1 MGLLSRVLSIVL
13 IAVAGSIA
21 HTGYCATPPVHFD
34 PAQTPVLPCDDVT
47 KLDFKNLTFRVG
59 LRTFAFHDG
68 VAANYDDPDGQSGRY
83 SQPDWKAEIEKDS
96 VIRPVPDVVVRFL
109 LIHDV
114 HVTGSG
120 WRYYAAGYRCSGGKL
135 QEVIHHEGMS
145 LRVER
150 LDSAS
155 IDICL
160 DAIPGKARRKSC
172 SYIWDR
178 NSGKYVLSSTPE
190 HGSLRP

>member
-1 MGLLSRVLSIVL
+1 MELLCRVLSIVL
-13 IAVAGSIA
+13 IAVVGSIA
-21 HTGYCATPPVHFD
+21 QTGYSATPPVHFD
-34 PAQTPVLPCDDVT
+34 LAQTPGLPCDDVT
-47 KLDFKNLTFRVG
+47 KLDFRNLTFRVG

-68 VAANYDDPDGQSGRY
+68 VAANYDAPDGQASRY

-96 VIRPVPDVVVRFL
+96 VIQPVPDVVVRFL

-120 WRYYAAGYRCSGGKL
+120 WRYYATGYHCSGGKL

-150 LDSAS
+150 LDSVS
-155 IDICL
+155 IDISL
-160 DAIPGKARRKSC
+160 DAIPGKSRRKLC

-178 NSGKYVLSSTPE
+178 NSRKYVLSSTPE
-190 HGSLRP
+190 HSSLRP

>member
-1 MGLLSRVLSIVL
+1 MELLSRVLSIVL
-13 IAVAGSIA
+13 FAVAGSIA
-21 HTGYCATPPVHFD
+21 QTGYSATPPVHFD

-47 KLDFKNLTFRVG
+47 KLDFRNLTFQVG
-59 LRTFAFHDG
+59 PRTFAFHEG
-68 VAANYDDPDGQSGRY
+68 VAVNYDGRDGQAGRY

-96 VIRPVPDVVVRFL
+96 VIQPVPDVVVRFL

-120 WRYYAAGYRCSGGKL
+120 WRYYATGYHCSGGKL
-135 QEVIHHEGMS
+135 QEVIHREGMS

-150 LDSAS
+150 LDSVS
-155 IDICL
+155 IDISL
-160 DAIPGKARRKSC
+160 DPLPGKARRKLC

-178 NSGKYVLSSTPE
+178 SSRKYVLSSTPE
-190 HGSLRP
+190 HSSVRP